1 MAVNPTSV
9 DPDELYKNF
18 RDLVFEKF
26 GKKLSDKDPIIL
38 QFLMHEMFTK
48 NLADRLNEFC
58 ATSTGK
64 LSDLADLWKER
75 EDQSFASL
83 KQEVEASVR
92 ALKTFV
98 DGDVKSAIYNIYK
111 TNGDTLNQNMI
122 NQFESMKAQ
131 LKVTN
136 TVTIVCSLIVGIVL
150 GFLACKGI
158 GF

>member
-75 EDQSFASL
+75 KISL
-83 KQEVEASVR
+83 
-92 ALKTFV
+92 L
-98 DGDVKSAIYNIYK
+98 
-111 TNGDTLNQNMI
+111 LH
-122 NQFESMKAQ
+122 
-131 LKVTN
+131 
-136 TVTIVCSLIVGIVL
+136 
-150 GFLACKGI
+150 
-158 GF
+158 